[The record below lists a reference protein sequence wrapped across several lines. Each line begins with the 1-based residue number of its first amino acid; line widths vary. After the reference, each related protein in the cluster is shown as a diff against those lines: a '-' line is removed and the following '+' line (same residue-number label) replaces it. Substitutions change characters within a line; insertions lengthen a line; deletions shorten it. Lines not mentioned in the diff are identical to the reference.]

1 MLISSLH
8 LRKLT
13 AFSWKSNSYPAYK
26 MFEKKLENVI
36 GWLTGTRGSYD
47 LVIVIFRSELYIY
60 LRPGISSVCP
70 CCSIYESQPS

>member
-1 MLISSLH
+1 MMLISSLH

-13 AFSWKSNSYPAYK
+13 AFSRKSNSYPSYK

-60 LRPGISSVCP
+60 T
-70 CCSIYESQPS
+70 